1 MIFSYDLC
9 LEIIIFEFVRRCL
22 EYLISLYSSCTLLLN
37 YTRCQYCM
45 NHLIYIS
52 PILFHEINMMVN
64 KHIFYIFYCSLRL
77 NNKPPT
83 GLAAIVASI
92 SNRKSGTSL
101 IYFLPFFKHKYFKRF
116 FSRSTTL
123 GIKGNSTLTLSC
135 TFTSTPSSL
144 MIRLNSSI

>member
-1 MIFSYDLC
+1 MRPPIYSHNPSKDAVHPLSALCLNCTLDILYYYSSLFRLCYYLSQKMIFLYDLC
-9 LEIIIFEFVRRCL
+9 LDIIIFEFVRRCL

-83 GLAAIVASI
+83 HDFA
-92 SNRKSGTSL
+92 KTSG
-101 IYFLPFFKHKYFKRF
+101 
-116 FSRSTTL
+116 
-123 GIKGNSTLTLSC
+123 
-135 TFTSTPSSL
+135 
-144 MIRLNSSI
+144 